1 MDPDF
6 ASAHEADTSSIP
18 HPDGASEQKP
28 GENPGAGP
36 DPRPAAPEFALV
48 IRAHNDASRI
58 ALTVLAARRLPQV
71 RAVLVLESGST
82 DSTRRVA
89 LDSGATLLADEADL
103 AGYTPLPLLCIRPS
117 REGGATHALDEV
129 LPLVGPVASGAADMA
144 LGWCPAEGRGR
155 AAERLERRGLARAG
169 LALPRASGASGASGR
184 PGVLTGEYCL
194 TSAAFAA
201 SWPPAS
207 GAGELVGRA
216 ADLLR
221 AGLRVAP
228 VQLEPPRL
236 MRPLGLRERREVAR
250 ALRGR
255 RSVTGGGA

>member
-18 HPDGASEQKP
+18 HPDGAAEQKH
-28 GENPGAGP
+28 GTGP
-36 DPRPAAPEFALV
+36 DANAFVLV

-129 LPLVGPVASGAADMA
+129 LPLVDPVVSGAADMA
-144 LGWCPAEGRGR
+144 LGWCVPEGRGR

-169 LALPRASGASGASGR
+169 LAV
-184 PGVLTGEYCL
+184 PGLLTGEYCL

-201 SWPPAS
+201 TWPPAV
-207 GAGELVGRA
+207 GTGELVGRA

-221 AGLRVAP
+221 AGLRVTP
-228 VQLEPPRL
+228 VRLEPPRL
-236 MRPLGLRERREVAR
+236 RRPMGLRERREVAR

-255 RSVTGGGA
+255 RSVTGGSA

>member
-18 HPDGASEQKP
+18 HSEGA
-28 GENPGAGP
+28 A
-36 DPRPAAPEFALV
+36 EFALV

-89 LDSGATLLADEADL
+89 LDSGATLLADEAEL

-129 LPLVGPVASGAADMA
+129 LPLVSPVVSGAADMT
-144 LGWCPAEGRGR
+144 LGWCVPEGRRR

-169 LALPRASGASGASGR
+169 LDV

-207 GAGELVGRA
+207 GTGELVGRA

-221 AGLRVAP
+221 AGLRVTP
-228 VQLEPPRL
+228 VRLEPPRL
-236 MRPLGLRERREVAR
+236 LRPMGLRERREVAR
-250 ALRGR
+250 ALRER
-255 RSVTGGGA
+255 RSATGRNA